1 MVARRAGLKRRH
13 PTSTATIT
21 ARSRNLGISW
31 GNEPERV
38 WNADRSSS
46 WLSIRTPEPPKAC
59 NLGIAGVLREAA
71 DIARKHSG
79 NEYSSSCPLWTVGAG
94 RVGRMG
100 EG

>member
-31 GNEPERV
+31 GNEPERI

-46 WLSIRTPEPPKAC
+46 WLSIRTPEPPKA
-59 NLGIAGVLREAA
+59 
-71 DIARKHSG
+71 
-79 NEYSSSCPLWTVGAG
+79 SSCPLWTVGAG